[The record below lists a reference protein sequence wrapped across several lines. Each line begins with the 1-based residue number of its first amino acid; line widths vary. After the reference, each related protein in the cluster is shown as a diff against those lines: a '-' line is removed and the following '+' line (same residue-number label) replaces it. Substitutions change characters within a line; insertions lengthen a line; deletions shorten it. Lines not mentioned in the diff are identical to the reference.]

1 MGIYRTDKCGS
12 HSGDLVIFRVSSLE
26 SGAEVKFKSGSAWR
40 SSGAWSHLYVSTIL
54 RWGLESFWFIRNR
67 SGLVRLLFTDT
78 IFDDQAASCVLVMFK
93 ADGEFHS
100 KKSG

>member
-1 MGIYRTDKCGS
+1 MIP
-12 HSGDLVIFRVSSLE
+12 V
-26 SGAEVKFKSGSAWR
+26 
-40 SSGAWSHLYVSTIL
+40 
-54 RWGLESFWFIRNR
+54 ESFWFIRNR

-100 KKSG
+100 KKKWLVDY